1 MSTRWAETPL
11 PTQHFLEAQ
20 HQDPKAPE
28 LGTAPVTPPGAPR
41 SHGRL
46 AGPWESSGGRHFC
59 GRLAP
64 QGGLGKGRGDGGGA
78 AGAEPRSPGEREP
91 PPPPASARL
100 RRRPSTEWGIGPS
113 PSPSSLRC
121 ESQGTPALHL
131 PVPAS
136 SPGCSRPVGL
146 QRGRGVCDREAKA
159 AVTMAAGAQGSP
171 QRMRL
176 CPCLPQRGFQ
186 GSAATRGGEV
196 KGQLSRQQQPPLSP
210 RPGGRGGAA
219 NQLASHLHAA
229 GKSGPPTGPWLR

>member
-1 MSTRWAETPL
+1 M
-11 PTQHFLEAQ
+11 
-20 HQDPKAPE
+20 
-28 LGTAPVTPPGAPR
+28 TPPGAAR

-91 PPPPASARL
+91 PPPPPRQRSAAQASRHGVGGW
-100 RRRPSTEWGIGPS
+100 PEPV
-113 PSPSSLRC
+113 PSSLRC

-210 RPGGRGGAA
+210 SSSCSAWGRDPGLGGRGGAA